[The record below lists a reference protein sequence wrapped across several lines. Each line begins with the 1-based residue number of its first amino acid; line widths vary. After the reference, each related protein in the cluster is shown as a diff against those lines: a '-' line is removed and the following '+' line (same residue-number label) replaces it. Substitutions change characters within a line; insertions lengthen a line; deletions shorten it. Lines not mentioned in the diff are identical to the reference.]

1 MHRFHTLFA
10 LLLVIS
16 TLARAQEPDDESIWT
31 NYDFVPGDTILFF
44 HDFEGT
50 RVGNFPSRVGYL
62 EGAMEV
68 VALPDGNHVLRTQ
81 NEGRLEIPL
90 GQPFPER
97 YTVEFRV
104 RTTDAQGRIRV
115 LLYSAEDRGTRKAPG
130 AVPIVQVSGREGT
143 GLTTGRYQAGPKAV
157 TESPPALF
165 LDQWADVRIAV
176 DGPYWKVYLNEQR
189 VANVPR
195 VEMPPAEAFRM
206 YMSIYPYDGK
216 DLYLDDL
223 RVAAG
228 GPRSLYDDLLSQG
241 FIATQGIYFDV
252 NRADILPHSMPT
264 LLQMEA
270 MMKAHPDLKIRI
282 EGHTDSTGGDDVNGP
297 LSARRAGA
305 VRVWLIEHGVPAER
319 MTTEGL
325 GATRP
330 VAPNDTPEGR
340 ARNRRTEVHL
350 LQT

>member
-1 MHRFHTLFA
+1 MTRFRTLFF
-10 LLLVIS
+10 LLLVLPG
-16 TLARAQEPDDESIWT
+16 LARAQEPTDESIWT
-31 NYDFVPGDTILFF
+31 NYDFVPGDTILFY

-50 RVGNFPSRVGYL
+50 RVGNFPSRFGYL

-68 VALPDGNHVLRTQ
+68 VALADGNHVLRTQ

-115 LLYSAEDRGTRKAPG
+115 LLYSAEDQGTRKAPG
-130 AVPIVQVSGREGT
+130 AVPVVQVSGRDGT

-157 TESPPALF
+157 TETPPERFA
-165 LDQWADVRIAV
+165 DRWADVRIAV
-176 DGPYWKVYLNEQR
+176 DGPYWKVYLDEQR

-195 VEMPPAEAFRM
+195 VEIPPAAAFRM
-206 YMSIYPYDGK
+206 YLSIYPYDGK
-216 DLYLDDL
+216 DLYLDDV

-228 GPRSLYDDLLSQG
+228 GPRSLYDDLLSRG

-252 NRADILPHSMPT
+252 NEAVILPHSLPT
-264 LLQMEA
+264 LRQLEA
-270 MMKAHPDLKIRI
+270 LLTEHPAVRVRI
-282 EGHTDSTGGDDVNGP
+282 EGHTDSTGGDAVNGP
-297 LSARRAGA
+297 LSARRAEA
-305 VRVWLIEHGVPAER
+305 VRAWLVAHGVAGDR

-325 GATRP
+325 GAARP

-340 ARNRRTEVHL
+340 ARNRRTEMHL
-350 LQT
+350 LAQ